1 MKKTIEEFL
10 NAHFG
15 AIDAY
20 TPYSDE
26 WLADFLRLGPLH
38 AFIPLSQ
45 GGKMACAESYLSIVE
60 AASYHSVPLGLTLGI
75 AGTLFLQPMAK
86 HAAPAVRDP
95 VIREFLQ
102 SPSLGGMM
110 ITEPSGGT
118 DIFGL
123 ETHYA
128 RRGEQLILQ
137 GTKCWGGLTGKAAHW
152 VVAARLQRDDRLTRR
167 LSLLYVPLA
176 SPGVDVQRYFDAL
189 GLQPI
194 TYGETRFE
202 QTAVPADHLLGA
214 GGQSGLR
221 VIYDTLFRSRLG
233 MPAIAAGLCRRL
245 ADEVVTRTAQRSTF
259 GRKLES
265 YDQVRCRL
273 SGLRGM
279 GQINRSLWRF
289 TGEWMDDHADVSGDY
304 TLVNA
309 AKVVSS
315 ETMQAAADSAVQ
327 IFASAAYKRNHLV
340 GRAFVDSRPF
350 QIFEGS
356 NDVLHENTCE
366 TIVSRHG
373 RCDRAALED
382 ELQVYGLLF
391 PDALPQAAL
400 DLLTGG
406 AELSQRQKVQLGRI
420 IAWIFIRSIHRRTPA
435 SHAPLQAEAEGVAQQ
450 RIAELAAAMA
460 YLG

>member
-1 MKKTIEEFL
+1 VKKTIEEFL
-10 NAHFG
+10 NERCG
-15 AIDAY
+15 VIDAY
-20 TPYSDE
+20 TPYQDDF
-26 WLADFLRLGPLH
+26 LADFLRLGSLH
-38 AFIPLSQ
+38 AFIPRSQ
-45 GGKMACAESYLSIVE
+45 GGKMTCSESYLSIVE
-60 AASYHSVPLGLTLGI
+60 TASYHSVPLGLTLGI
-75 AGTLFLQPMAK
+75 SGTLFLQPMAR

-95 VIREFLQ
+95 VIGEFLQ

-110 ITEPSGGT
+110 ITEPAGGT

-123 ETHYA
+123 DTHYA
-128 RRGEQLILQ
+128 PRGDQLILQ

-152 VVAARLQRDDRLTRR
+152 LVGARLKRDDRLTRR
-167 LSLLYVPLA
+167 LGLLYVPLA

-194 TYGETRFE
+194 PYGQTRFQ
-202 QTAVPADHLLGA
+202 QTPVPAAHLLGA

-221 VIYDTLFRSRLG
+221 LLYDTLFRSRLG

-245 ADEVVTRTAQRSTF
+245 ADEAVARTALRSTF
-259 GRKLES
+259 GRRQDS
-265 YDQVRCRL
+265 YDQVRYRL
-273 SGLRGM
+273 SELRGM
-279 GQINRSLWRF
+279 GRINGDLWRF
-289 TGEWMDDHADVSGDY
+289 TGEWMDEHADVSGDY

-327 IFASAAYKRNHLV
+327 IFASAAYKRDHLV

-366 TIVSRHG
+366 TIAGRHG

-382 ELQVYGLLF
+382 ELQVYGLPF
-391 PDALPQAAL
+391 PDDLPQPAL
-400 DLLTGG
+400 DLLAGA
-406 AELSQRQKVQLGRI
+406 AELSQRQKVQLGQI
-420 IAWIFIRSIHRRTPA
+420 IAWIFIRALQHRKPA
-435 SHAPLQAEAEGVAQQ
+435 AGDIAHAEAELVAQR
-450 RIAELAAAMA
+450 RIAELTAGMA